1 VLFDQITGLNVDM
14 SYHLYIKSK
23 RNCEQGEDEPCG
35 IALEDWLA
43 AVEGDTDFSCIVNEG
58 DCGSALFQGNNSAE
72 YMTWSDG
79 HIDVDAPS
87 EKLLVKMV
95 DLANTLNAR
104 VIGDTGESYPQSN
117 SAYLISAINK

>member
-1 VLFDQITGLNVDM
+1 M

-23 RNCEQGEDEPCG
+23 RESEQNG

-43 AVEGDTDFSCIVNEG
+43 AVEVDTDFSCVVNEG
-58 DCGSALFQGNNSAE
+58 DGGSAIFQGANSSE

-87 EKLLVKMV
+87 ERLLDKMV
-95 DLANTLNAR
+95 DLADTLDAK
-104 VIGDTGESYPQSN
+104 VIGDTGEPYPESN
-117 SAYLISAINK
+117 RAYLIGAINKQSSNVY